1 MDTPK
6 AYLGDTIF
14 PVFNY
19 FSLGKWT
26 NRRLFPCSLVF
37 HESNGTPK
45 AFEGDTFSPFLSII
59 SVWANT
65 QIDMFFPAF

>member
-19 FSLGKWT
+19 FSLGKYS
-26 NRRLFPCSLVF
+26 NRHVFPCFLVF
-37 HESNGTPK
+37 SEV
-45 AFEGDTFSPFLSII
+45 FSFYAI
-59 SVWANT
+59 
-65 QIDMFFPAF
+65 